1 MQLGNPNRTITVVGT
16 NTNGCQSQEI
26 IININVEPSFDIK
39 PAIEVQNPLDVGNPS
54 GASFVKNITCY
65 DSNDGEILV
74 NLEGGSSTTVYNY
87 VWSGPNNYVNTTQS
101 NHIKN
106 LSKGTYIV
114 EVEAQ
119 GARGCSITQTYT
131 ITEPEPINIIDK

>member
-1 MQLGNPNRTITVVGT
+1 M
-16 NTNGCQSQEI
+16 
-26 IININVEPSFDIK
+26 
-39 PAIEVQNPLDVGNPS
+39 
-54 GASFVKNITCY
+54 
-65 DSNDGEILV
+65 V

-87 VWSGPNNYVNTTQS
+87 VWNGPNNYVGTTQN

-131 ITEPEPINIIDK
+131 ITEPEPINIIENEIRPVTCTGSEDGLISVTVNGEMIISIETSFGKYYKKTRVVPHTL